1 MWSEWSPCPIT
12 CVEYNQVNPG
22 CQVQVAARYL
32 SQKLGHHGG
41 FKADGTYRE
50 RQAKNIRINYPCEPK
65 TMPIQ
70 ERYRAI
76 LKRERFGGSCDIMMM
91 AKNKTGE
98 KDLLVYC

>member
-12 CVEYNQVNPG
+12 CVEYNQVSPG
-22 CQVQVAARYL
+22 CQVQVACRYL

-41 FKADGTYRE
+41 FKADGTTGE
-50 RQAKNIRINYPCEPK
+50 KQAKNIKINYPCEPK